1 MVLNRHLMVALLA
14 VTGAG
19 VIMPCISAAQATEK
33 TGDTPPVTTSSPG
46 GTEDPGIEAV
56 SAKAEIILFSE
67 SFEGSWPAAPWR
79 VTHPPEATDVDW
91 GRTDFRSSLGS
102 HSIWCAQTGPEA
114 PGTGG
119 PVPAN
124 TVSWAIAGPFDLSE
138 ARTAYLSFDLWLKT
152 ELSNDVVMWLVSTD
166 NESFEGSAT
175 STDTNGWK
183 TMSVDLANWGAAGDV
198 TGFPEVWIAFVYA
211 SDHSNLFEGAYIDNV
226 VLVADVP
233 TPGGEGTTYSSK
245 EDFERGTVAGTEYD
259 VDALTLSPDWF
270 TLPFIWVPNSG
281 DGTVSKIDTASGD
294 EVARYRTGPERDL
307 APSAVAVDLD
317 GSCWVGNRGAGSVVK
332 VAHEAAGGCVDRNGN
347 GRIDTSSDIDG
358 NGDISGAELLAWGAD
373 ECVLYEVL
381 LVDGAEGTYIPGEEH
396 GGYARNNLQALAINR
411 DGDLWAGV
419 FDSGTY
425 YKVDGASGEI
435 LTSLDVSAEETHPFG
450 LVIDRRGTMW
460 SSSWPDAWVL
470 KIDPTTGELTPMA
483 LDHGSAGLALDNGD
497 HLFVTGFSEG
507 LMSRIDLGKE
517 EVDGNYVVQWQSKG
531 AAVTSDGDVWVA
543 AAGPA
548 RVSRYSNDGSFRVSI
563 PISNAPTGVAV
574 DGDGKVWVAGL
585 TSFIMRIDPAKN
597 QADLQKEIID
607 SGGHDVSGDMTGIV
621 ARAITTSYGTWTVV
635 HDSDTEEAAWGTISW
650 KGAEPDGTAISVRVR
665 SSVDQV
671 SWSGWE
677 QATNGIALSKTPVG
691 RYLQIEAAL
700 KQTSSDSPPRLE
712 ELTVKP
718 AKAAAP
724 PDAAFD
730 WRPSNP
736 AAKQKVQFA
745 DTSTGGPTSWS
756 WDFGDGESSG
766 LQNPSHTFAA
776 AGSYQISLTVTSA
789 DGSDTESQGLAVGTT
804 TGCDLTCSVAVP
816 RTAGIGEEALFTA
829 GAVPDNCAE
838 GVSYS
843 WLFGDGDTSDKQ
855 NPGHAYDESSTY
867 RWSMTASASGATC
880 IRSGHITIVGDGP
893 QNCSSTY
900 WVPVVSRADG
910 AFDSVWRSDLGL
922 LGAGEATAAVELRF
936 HGPNGTV
943 TRVISVARGAMVNL
957 VDVVG
962 WMSPGVEA
970 SGALEVCSDGKLIVT
985 SRTYSQLADDDPCFK
1000 KGSFGT
1006 NLDGSES
1013 GEGLSAGET
1022 ALLSHLRETS
1032 AFRTNIG
1039 LVNTGGQ
1046 TATVDVTLYDG
1057 TGVSLASYSVELDP
1071 AEWQQANRPLKR
1083 LAGAED
1089 LDAAWAKVSVNSGS
1103 GVFAYATVADNVTN
1117 DSTTISMSR

>member
-1 MVLNRHLMVALLA
+1 MVLNRHLLVALA
-14 VTGAG
+14 VAGAG
-19 VIMPCISAAQATEK
+19 VIMPFTSAVQAVAE

-46 GTEDPGIEAV
+46 GTEDPGIGAV
-56 SAKAEIILFSE
+56 SSKAETILFSE

-79 VTHPPEATDVDW
+79 VTHPPDAAYVDW
-91 GRTDFRSSLGS
+91 GRTNHRASLES
-102 HSIWCAQTGPEA
+102 HSIWCAQTGSAA
-114 PGTGG
+114 PGAGG
-119 PVPAN
+119 PAPAN

-138 ARTAYLSFDLWLKT
+138 ARSASLSFDLWLKT
-152 ELSNDVVMWLVSTD
+152 ELSHDVVMWLVSTD

-183 TMSVDLANWGAAGDV
+183 AMSVDLANWGAASDV

-226 VLVADVP
+226 TLVADVP
-233 TPGGEGTTYSSK
+233 TPGGEGVTYSSK

-259 VDALTLSPDWF
+259 VDALTLSSDWF

-294 EVARYRTGPERDL
+294 EVGRYRTGPERDL
-307 APSAVAVDLD
+307 VPSAVAVDFD

-332 VAHEAAGGCVDRNGN
+332 IAHEAASGCVDRNGN
-347 GRIDTSSDIDG
+347 GRIDTSSDVDG
-358 NGDISGAELLAWGAD
+358 DGDISGAELLAWGDD

-381 LVDGAEGTYIPGEEH
+381 LVDGAEGTFVPGDDH
-396 GGYARNNLQALAINR
+396 GGHVRNNLRALAINR
-411 DGDLWAGV
+411 DGALWAGV
-419 FDSGTY
+419 FDTGTY

-435 LTSLDVSAEETHPFG
+435 LADLDVSAEETHPFE
-450 LVIDRRGTMW
+450 LAIDRRGTMW
-460 SSSWPDAWVL
+460 SSSWPDPWVL
-470 KIDPTTGELTPMA
+470 KIDPSTEELTPID

-517 EVDGNYVVQWQSKG
+517 EVDRDWVADFRSSG

-543 AAGPA
+543 AIGTA
-548 RVSRYSNDGSFRVSI
+548 RVRRYANDGSVRASI
-563 PISNAPTGVAV
+563 PIANSPTAVAV

-585 TSFIMRIDPAKN
+585 TNFIVRIDPAGN
-597 QADLQKEIID
+597 RADLQKEIID
-607 SGGHDVSGDMTGIV
+607 SGGHDATGDMTGIV
-621 ARAITTSYGTWTVV
+621 ARAITTSYGKWTVV
-635 HDSDTEEAAWGTISW
+635 HDSDSEDAAWGTISW
-650 KGAEPDGTAISVRVR
+650 KSAEPDGTAISVRVR
-665 SSVDQV
+665 SSVDQAL
-671 SWSGWE
+671 WSGWE
-677 QATNGIALSKTPVG
+677 QATNGVALSKTPVG

-718 AKAAAP
+718 GKAAAP
-724 PDAAFD
+724 PDASFSWA
-730 WRPSNP
+730 PSNP

-745 DTSTGGPTSWS
+745 DTSTGEPTSWS
-756 WDFGDGESSG
+756 WDFGDGQSSG
-766 LQNPSHTFAA
+766 LQNPSHEFAA
-776 AGSYQISLTVTSA
+776 AGSYQISLTVSSA
-789 DGSDTESQGLAVGTT
+789 DGSDTESQGLAVGAA
-804 TGCDLTCSVAVP
+804 TGCELTCSVAVP
-816 RTAGIGEEALFTA
+816 RTAGIDKEALFTA

-843 WLFGDGDTSDKQ
+843 WLFGDGNTSDEQ
-855 NPGHAYDESSTY
+855 NPGHAYNESSTY

-893 QNCSSTY
+893 QDCASTY

-910 AFDSVWRSDLGL
+910 AFGSVWRSDLGL
-922 LGAGEATAAVELRF
+922 LGGGDATAAVELRF
-936 HGPNGTV
+936 HGPNGMV

-970 SGALEVCSDGKLIVT
+970 SGALEVCSDGKLVVT
-985 SRTYSQLADDDPCFK
+985 SRTYSQLADDDPCLQR
-1000 KGSFGT
+1000 GSFGT
-1006 NLDGSES
+1006 NLDGAETV
-1013 GEGLSAGET
+1013 EGLSAGET
-1022 ALLSHLRETS
+1022 ALLPHLRENT

-1039 LVNTGGQ
+1039 LVNTGSNS
-1046 TATVDVTLYDG
+1046 ATVDVTLYDG
-1057 TGVSLASYSVELDP
+1057 TGVSLATYSVDLDP

-1083 LAGAED
+1083 LAGADD
-1089 LDAAWAKVSVNSGS
+1089 LDAAWAEVSVSSGS
-1103 GVFAYATVADNVTN
+1103 GVFAFATVTDNVTN
-1117 DSTTISMSR
+1117 DSTTISMSQ